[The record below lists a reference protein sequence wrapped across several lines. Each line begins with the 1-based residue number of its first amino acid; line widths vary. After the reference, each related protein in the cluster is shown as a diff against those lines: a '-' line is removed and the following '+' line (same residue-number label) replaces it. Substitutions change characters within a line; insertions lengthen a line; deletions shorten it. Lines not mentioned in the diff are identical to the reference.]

1 MTTSLFASS
10 TQAIVYGYQEKAVQ
24 RMLDFDTVCGR
35 TIPSVSA
42 IINPTRRGYHKAFFG
57 KTEILIPLFKTL
69 EEAVQKCP
77 QADVLINF
85 SSYRSAY
92 TTTQEALE
100 AESIRTVIVI
110 AEGVPERYAR
120 TLAAQAKEK
129 GKWLIGPATVG
140 GVAAGKFKIGNAG
153 GTIKNIIASKLQRPG
168 SVGFVSKSG
177 GMSNEMYR
185 VIADNANGIC
195 EGIAIGGD
203 AFAGS
208 TLLDHVLRFEENP
221 EIQMIVV
228 LGEIGGTEE
237 HSIADAIREKKIT
250 KPVVAWVTG
259 TCAKEFP
266 TEVQFGHAGAKSGGK
281 GESADEKNTALREA
295 GAIVP
300 NSFDD
305 FGEKIKETYEML
317 VEKGDIT
324 PQPEPV
330 DVSHIAEDYAIA
342 RKTGRIRKPSD
353 IICSISCDTGEEATY
368 LGEPI
373 SSIVEDKTKGIG
385 YTLGLLWLKKK
396 LPIFAAEYIE
406 MILETVADHGPC
418 VSGAHNAIVAAR
430 AGKDVVSSLTSG
442 LLTIGPRF
450 GGAIDGAANFFFDAY
465 FRGLSP
471 EEFIQEMKKKGVN
484 IPGIGHKIKSTANPD
499 KRVESLKKFAKKHF
513 AFTELLDYALQVET
527 LTTAKKGN
535 LILNVDGCIGT
546 TFIDMMKSLPELF
559 SEEEVREIISLGM
572 LNGLFVLGRSIGILG
587 HIFDQNRL
595 GQGLYRFPMDD
606 VLYLT
611 KGETN

>member
-1 MTTSLFASS
+1 MNTSLFTSS
-10 TQAIVYGYQEKAVQ
+10 TQAIIYGYQQKAVQ

-35 TIPSVSA
+35 ETPSVVA
-42 IINPTRRGYHKAFFG
+42 IINPTRGGFHKAFFG
-57 KTEILIPLFKTL
+57 KTEILIPLFTTL
-69 EEAVQKCP
+69 EEAVRKCP

-92 TTTQEALE
+92 ATSREAL
-100 AESIRTVIVI
+100 ATESITTVVVI

-120 TLAAQAKEK
+120 ILSTEAKEK

-153 GTIKNIIASKLQRPG
+153 GTIENIVASKLHRAG

-185 VIADNANGIC
+185 VISDNANGIC

-208 TLLDHVLRFEENP
+208 TLLDHVLRFEKNP
-221 EIQMIVV
+221 EIKMIVV
-228 LGEIGGTEE
+228 LGEIGGAEE
-237 HSIADAIREKKIT
+237 HGIADAIREKKIT

-281 GESADEKNTALREA
+281 GESADEKNAALREA

-305 FGEKIKETYEML
+305 FGKKVKETYESL
-317 VEKGDIT
+317 VQKGDIV
-324 PQPEPV
+324 PQPEPEQRGIV
-330 DVSHIAEDYAIA
+330 AEEYATA
-342 RKTGRIRKPSD
+342 RKEGKVRKPSD

-373 SSIVEDKTKGIG
+373 SSIVEDKTKGVG

-396 LPIFAAEYIE
+396 LPVFAAEYIE

-430 AGKDVVSSLTSG
+430 AGKDVVSSLASG

-450 GGAIDGAANFFFDAY
+450 GGAIDGAANSFFDA
-465 FRGLSP
+465 FSRGVSP
-471 EEFIQEMKKKGVN
+471 EGFVREMKKKGVN
-484 IPGIGHKIKSTANPD
+484 IPGIGHKIKSIKNPD
-499 KRVESLKKFAKKHF
+499 RRVESLKNFAKAHF
-513 AFTELLDYALQVET
+513 SSTELLDYALAVEAV
-527 LTTAKKGN
+527 TTAKKGT
-535 LILNVDGCIGT
+535 LILNVDGCIGV
-546 TFIDMMKSLPELF
+546 TFVDMMKSLPELF
-559 SEEEVREIISLGM
+559 SDEEIREVIRLGM

-611 KGETN
+611 RGETN